1 MSAIAEVVF
10 FFVGLIIIVSGILRI
25 CKEGDYDDY
34 D

>member
-1 MSAIAEVVF
+1 MAELIF
-10 FFVGLIIIVSGILRI
+10 FFVGLFVLGAFMLRI

>member
-1 MSAIAEVVF
+1 MIDFLLFFGGAI
-10 FFVGLIIIVSGILRI
+10 LIVCFIGRI

>member
-1 MSAIAEVVF
+1 MVELVLF
-10 FFVGLIIIVSGILRI
+10 LCGLVGCVLLIGRI

>member
-1 MSAIAEVVF
+1 MIFELF
-10 FFVGLIIIVSGILRI
+10 FFLGGLVFCAFCIGRI

>member
-1 MSAIAEVVF
+1 MIFELF
-10 FFVGLIIIVSGILRI
+10 FFFGGLLFCAFCIGRI